1 MSVFELKMPKLG
13 ESVTEGTIGKWLK
26 QPGEKVNKYDLLVEV
41 QTDKVNTEIPSPV
54 AGTLKEVKVDEGQ
67 TVPIGTLLATFDTAD
82 GEAAAASPAAPAQA
96 QSQPAA
102 QPAQPQP
109 PQSQPS
115 PSRPQPTPPQ
125 ANDSPAPAR
134 APSEAPASQ
143 AQPPSSASPASA
155 PAPGPQAQQPSSA
168 MPPSPS
174 SASAPSAEQRP
185 ASPSPMS
192 SSSSQ
197 PAASASASS
206 TATAERPDLSEV
218 RATPAVR
225 KLAAEH
231 DIDISQIEG
240 TGLGGRVSKKDVE
253 DFIASAQAAPAA
265 QQPQPAAQQPAA
277 QQPAA
282 QPPQQAARPAGASQV
297 VSGGPSPIAARPAPP
312 TSLAGDELVPLSQMR
327 RAIANNMVQ
336 AWTAPHAH
344 AVMEIDMTELMRY
357 REKVR
362 GDFEAREGFD
372 LSPAAF
378 ICKAA
383 VEALRT
389 VPLVNSS
396 FTDQGVIAHKEIN
409 LGYAVALGDEG
420 LVVPVI
426 RDADGKSLAGLMRS
440 IRDVVDRAKARRLTF
455 DDFYGGTFTVN
466 NTGPLG
472 TIISSPIV
480 PPGQA
485 AIVSSETIVKRLVVT
500 EDDSIAIR
508 QRMNLVIGFDH
519 RVIDGATAA
528 RFLQTMRDWLQ
539 TVGPTVPVY

>member
-1 MSVFELKMPKLG
+1 VAVFELKMPKLG

-82 GEAAAASPAAPAQA
+82 GEAAAASPAQGASTPPQA
-96 QSQPAA
+96 Q
-102 QPAQPQP
+102 
-109 PQSQPS
+109 
-115 PSRPQPTPPQ
+115 SRPQPTPPQ

-134 APSEAPASQ
+134 APSQAPASQ
-143 AQPPSSASPASA
+143 AQPPSSASPAPA

-168 MPPSPS
+168 TAPSPS

-185 ASPSPMS
+185 ASPSSMS

-265 QQPQPAAQQPAA
+265 QQPQPAAQQQPQPAA
-277 QQPAA
+277 QQ
-282 QPPQQAARPAGASQV
+282 QPQQAARPAGASQV

-336 AWTAPHAH
+336 AWSAPHAH

-485 AIVSSETIVKRLVVT
+485 AIVSSETIMKRLVVT
-500 EDDSIAIR
+500 DDDAIAIR

>member
-1 MSVFELKMPKLG
+1 LSVFELKMPKLG

-54 AGTLKEVKVDEGQ
+54 AGTLKEVKVEEGQ

-82 GEAAAASPAAPAQA
+82 GDVAAASPAAAPA
-96 QSQPAA
+96 
-102 QPAQPQP
+102 
-109 PQSQPS
+109 
-115 PSRPQPTPPQ
+115 RPQAAPPQ
-125 ANDSPAPAR
+125 AAP
-134 APSEAPASQ
+134 
-143 AQPPSSASPASA
+143 PASA
-155 PAPGPQAQQPSSA
+155 PSQRPSATPRATSESVPPQPAQRSSSTPGVSSSSA
-168 MPPSPS
+168 EP
-174 SASAPSAEQRP
+174 SASA
-185 ASPSPMS
+185 
-192 SSSSQ
+192 
-197 PAASASASS
+197 
-206 TATAERPDLSEV
+206 TATAERPDMSDV

-225 KLAAEH
+225 KLASENG
-231 DIDISQIEG
+231 IDISQIEG

-253 DFIASAQAAPAA
+253 EYIASAQAAPAS
-265 QQPQPAAQQPAA
+265 QEP
-277 QQPAA
+277 
-282 QPPQQAARPAGASQV
+282 QAARPAAASQV
-297 VSGGPSPIAARPAPP
+297 VSGGPARSPARPAAPM
-312 TSLAGDELVPLSQMR
+312 SLAGDELVPLSQMR
-327 RAIANNMVQ
+327 RAIATNMVQ
-336 AWTAPHAH
+336 AWSAPHAH
-344 AVMEIDMTELMRY
+344 AVMEIDMTALMKY

-362 GDFEAREGFD
+362 GDFQAREGFD

-396 FTDQGVIAHKEIN
+396 FTDQGVIAHREIN
-409 LGYAVALGDEG
+409 LGYAVALGDDG

-440 IRDVVDRAKARRLTF
+440 IRDVVDRAKARKLTF

-485 AIVSSETIVKRLVVT
+485 AIISSEAIVKRLIVT
-500 EDDSIAIR
+500 DDDAIAIR

-528 RFLQTMRDWLQ
+528 KFLQTMRTWLQ
-539 TVGPTVPVY
+539 EVGPTVPVY